1 MPDYTQ
7 NYNLIKPK
15 KSENYDVEDTTNT
28 NMDIIDTQLG
38 NKMDKVPGKGPS
50 TNDFTNKYKNKL
62 DTLQNIY
69 KFMGAVNTVSDL
81 PTTGQ
86 KNGDV
91 YNVKSENK
99 DYAWNDSTQQWVELG
114 SATNLDNVATK
125 DEVNIQ
131 RTSVTLESTVNANT
145 NYTIPLNYQVGNNSL
160 EVYYCTSKLQKGV
173 DYNEI
178 GNTGEVSNTIQFLDT
193 VGDLDMS
200 DVEGF
205 EDFEETLEFIVRGEY
220 SDNN

>member
-7 NYNLIKPK
+7 YYNLIKPK
-15 KSENYDVEDTTNT
+15 KGENYDVEDTTCT
-28 NMDIIDTQLG
+28 NMDIIDTQLE

-50 TNDFTNKYKNKL
+50 TNDFTNNYKNKI
-62 DTLQNIY
+62 DMLQNIY
-69 KFMGAVNTVSDL
+69 KFITAVDSKSDL

-91 YNVKSENK
+91 YNVRDENK
-99 DYAWNDSTQQWVELG
+99 DYGWSDTTQQWVELG
-114 SATNLDNVATK
+114 SATNLDNVAMKNEIKTK
-125 DEVNIQ
+125 RALI
-131 RTSVTLESTVNANT
+131 TLEATVNANT
-145 NYTIPLNYQVGNNSL
+145 SYSTVYPYQVGNDSL
-160 EVYYCTSKLQKGV
+160 EVIYCGSKLAKGV

-178 GNTGEVSNTIQFLDT
+178 GENGSISTAIQFLDS

-220 SDNN
+220 NAS

>member
-91 YNVKSENK
+91 YNVNSENK
-99 DYAWNDSTQQWVELG
+99 GYAWNDSTQQWVELG

-160 EVYYCTSKLQKGV
+160 EVFYCTGKLQKGV

-178 GNTGEVSNTIQFLDT
+178 GNTGEVSNIIQFTDS
-193 VGDLDMS
+193 VGNLDMS
-200 DVEGF
+200 GVEGF
-205 EDFEETLEFIVRGEY
+205 ENFKETLEFVVRGEY
-220 SDNN
+220 SAS

>member
-99 DYAWNDSTQQWVELG
+99 DYACNDSTQQWVELG

-131 RTSVTLESTVNANT
+131 RTSVTLESIVNANT

-160 EVYYCTSKLQKGV
+160 EVFYCGSKLEKET

-178 GNTGEVSNTIQFLDT
+178 GNTGEVSNIIQYT
-193 VGDLDMS
+193 NSVGDLDMS
-200 DVEGF
+200 GVVGF
-205 EDFEETLEFIVRGEY
+205 ENFKETLEFVVRGEY
-220 SDNN
+220 SAS

>member
-7 NYNLIKPK
+7 YYNLIKPK
-15 KSENYDVEDTTNT
+15 KGENYDVDDTTCT
-28 NMDIIDTQLG
+28 NMDIIDTQLA
-38 NKMDKVPGKGPS
+38 NKVEKVPGKGLS
-50 TNDFTNKYKNKL
+50 TNDFTNNYKNKI

-69 KFMGAVNTVSDL
+69 RFMGAVDTVSDL

-125 DEVNIQ
+125 DEVDIQ
-131 RTSVTLESTVNANT
+131 RASVTLESTVNANT
-145 NYTIPLNYQVGNNSL
+145 NYTLPVYYEVGNNSL
-160 EVYYCTSKLQKGV
+160 EVFYCGSKLEKGT

-178 GNTGEVSNTIQFLDT
+178 GNTGEVSNIIQFLDS

-200 DVEGF
+200 DVDGF
-205 EDFEETLEFIVRGEY
+205 ENFEETLEFVVRGEY
-220 SDNN
+220 SAS

>member
-91 YNVKSENK
+91 YNVNSENK

-160 EVYYCTSKLQKGV
+160 EVFYCTGKLQKGV

-178 GNTGEVSNTIQFLDT
+178 GNTGEVSNIIQFTDS
-193 VGDLDMS
+193 VGNLDMS
-200 DVEGF
+200 GVEGF
-205 EDFEETLEFIVRGEY
+205 ENFKETLEFVVRGEY
-220 SDNN
+220 SAS